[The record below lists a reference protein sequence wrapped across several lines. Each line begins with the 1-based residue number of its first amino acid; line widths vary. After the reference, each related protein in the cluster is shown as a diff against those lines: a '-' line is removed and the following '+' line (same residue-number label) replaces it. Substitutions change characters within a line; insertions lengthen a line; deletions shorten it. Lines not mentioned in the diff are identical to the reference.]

1 MRQTLIERLLE
12 KYVAEYFEKLFYF
25 CLKKTGDSHE
35 AEELT
40 SDITLNIVAA
50 LRKGTIPVNFPAWV
64 WQIARNRY
72 SIWADRR
79 RIQRESD
86 SGADIGDFE
95 LAQRQY
101 SFSRET
107 VLREFPAFMKEDF
120 CQLAVAIDLVF
131 TLRGA
136 VLEEAL
142 RRGYLAY
149 DETQPRRMLG
159 VFMRV

>member
-1 MRQTLIERLLE
+1 MRQILT
-12 KYVAEYFEKLFYF
+12 EKLFYF

-40 SDITLNIVAA
+40 SNINLNIVAA

-72 SIWADRR
+72 SVWADRG

-95 LAQRQY
+95 LADGNTDIEGEWMY
-101 SFSRET
+101 GE
-107 VLREFPAFMKEDF
+107 
-120 CQLAVAIDLVF
+120 
-131 TLRGA
+131 TLR
-136 VLEEAL
+136 LL
-142 RRGYLAY
+142 RRVSADLSG
-149 DETQPRRMLG
+149 EI
-159 VFMRV
+159 